1 MENKDW
7 KFVVEELRWQWKS
20 LWRTRIDDKVKAEG
34 IASQDY
40 SKLFVDK
47 GTVIIATRDYKPL
60 SFHEILE
67 SHLPSCVAEI
77 VNPSPF
83 RGGVRKFIRQV
94 IQKEKEDRRKKYA
107 PPKPKH
113 PKNQQQKK
121 GGRGW
126 LHYHM

>member
-1 MENKDW
+1 MED
-7 KFVVEELRWQWKS
+7 LRWQWKS

-40 SKLFVDK
+40 SKLFVEK

-67 SHLPSCVAEI
+67 THLPSHMVEI
-77 VNPSPF
+77 VTPSPSL
-83 RGGVRKFIRQV
+83 GGVRKFIRQV
-94 IQKEKEDRRKKYA
+94 IQKERENQRRKYA
-107 PPKPKH
+107 PLKHEH
-113 PKNQQQKK
+113 PKNHQLKN

-126 LHYHM
+126 LHYHI